1 MSIFKKLFIKLLRTF
16 YISCEEATFL
26 MTKKKH
32 EKLTGRESVDLKI
45 HMIGCRFCKIYE
57 KQWDFLM
64 LSFNKMKAGDDVVG
78 SPFRLTPDQRAQIQ
92 EALNA
97 ETN

>member
-32 EKLTGRESVDLKI
+32 EALTVRESVDLKI

-57 KQWDFLM
+57 KQWEFLM
-64 LSFNKMKAGDDVVG
+64 VGFDKMKTGDDIMG
-78 SPFRLTPDQRAQIQ
+78 ASLKLTPVQRAKIQ
-92 EALNA
+92 DALRSELN
-97 ETN
+97 